1 METTSTS
8 NTPAQQAANPSYH
21 ARILRRK
28 QIEEAF
34 GISRST
40 IYARLDPKSK
50 QYDPDFPKPFPLS
63 KTSGGTGAIGW
74 LESECQAYIAHLVTT
89 SRTSA

>member
-1 METTSTS
+1 MKTTSTS

-50 QYDPDFPKPFPLS
+50 QYDPAFPRPIKLS
-63 KTSGGTGAIGW
+63 LKSVGW
-74 LESECQAYIAHLVTT
+74 IESEAQAYIAHLVAV
-89 SRTSA
+89 SRTPA